1 MNLKLTRPIC
11 FFDLETTGVN
21 ITNDRIVEMAVLKIL
36 PDGSQEEKL
45 WLINPEMKIPAEAAA
60 VHGITDEKVADAPT
74 FKQLASEI
82 SNFIIHCDLAGYNSD
97 RFDIPLL
104 AEEMLR
110 AEFDFDMK
118 NLKTVDVQT
127 IFHKMEQRTLTAA
140 LKFYCQKDL
149 TDAHSAM
156 ADTRAT
162 FDVLKAQLK
171 RYEE

>member
-74 FKQLASEI
+74 FKFCSKTPMTEEPL
-82 SNFIIHCDLAGYNSD
+82 D
-97 RFDIPLL
+97 R
-104 AEEMLR
+104 
-110 AEFDFDMK
+110 
-118 NLKTVDVQT
+118 
-127 IFHKMEQRTLTAA
+127 A
-140 LKFYCQKDL
+140 L
-149 TDAHSAM
+149 
-156 ADTRAT
+156 
-162 FDVLKAQLK
+162 
-171 RYEE
+171 